1 MNLDPSVRARIQFAQ
16 PDEELRDRMVDAIM
30 STWDGGVAAI
40 VLTVKSVLWLAK

>member
-30 STWDGGVAAI
+30 STWDGGACGHRI
-40 VLTVKSVLWLAK
+40 HSQIRFLAC